1 MNLVGAPTDK
11 LRPAEALPHC
21 GARLVSRGTERPFA
35 RLLASDDPAARGWA
49 STIQD
54 RYTFLQDAG
63 TATKDDEA

>member
-1 MNLVGAPTDK
+1 M
-11 LRPAEALPHC
+11 
-21 GARLVSRGTERPFA
+21 SRGTEWLFA